1 MVAELVAGWW
11 QRKIPDP
18 FSQVRDCVSWSRGQD
33 LNLRPPG
40 YEPGELPDCSTPQCL
55 VHLWCKKIYYDVR
68 AFNSSRILIVCAF
81 PHFREFRHATTRS
94 VEDWPV
100 GVAYESASLGV
111 FAAANMELHGAKIY
125 PTPPRG
131 SLFTPSQF
139 RRLSGIDVYIPQ
151 GPIRAPLGCYNVPSV
166 GKG

>member
-1 MVAELVAGWW
+1 M
-11 QRKIPDP
+11 R
-18 FSQVRDCVSWSRGQD
+18 
-33 LNLRPPG
+33 
-40 YEPGELPDCSTPQCL
+40 
-55 VHLWCKKIYYDVR
+55 
-68 AFNSSRILIVCAF
+68 
-81 PHFREFRHATTRS
+81 TTRS
-94 VEDWPV
+94 VEDRPV
-100 GVAYESASLGV
+100 GVAYESASLDV

-131 SLFTPSQF
+131 SLFTPPQF

>member
-1 MVAELVAGWW
+1 MCAQFHISGDFG
-11 QRKIPDP
+11 I
-18 FSQVRDCVSWSRGQD
+18 
-33 LNLRPPG
+33 
-40 YEPGELPDCSTPQCL
+40 
-55 VHLWCKKIYYDVR
+55 R
-68 AFNSSRILIVCAF
+68 A
-81 PHFREFRHATTRS
+81 TKS
-94 VEDWPV
+94 VEDRSV
-100 GVAYESASLGV
+100 GGAYESASLGV

-131 SLFTPSQF
+131 SLFTPPQF